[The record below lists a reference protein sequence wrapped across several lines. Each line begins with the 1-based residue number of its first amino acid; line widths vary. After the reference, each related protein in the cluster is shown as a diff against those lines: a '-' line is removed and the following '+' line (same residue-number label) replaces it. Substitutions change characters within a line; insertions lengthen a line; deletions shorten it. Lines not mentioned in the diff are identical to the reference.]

1 MNSEE
6 KELQQP
12 KINVFISV
20 PMHDR
25 TKQQIEDELTSHINK
40 VYDYFNCETEEDKM
54 EILNMLN
61 AYNLTK
67 DFPSAKEYFEA
78 QNMNTSAKEEYK
90 NSLSSSIA
98 TTMSTTAVGAA
109 RRSSCPVVTT

>member
-40 VYDYFNCETEEDKM
+40 VYDFVQRNFNKNCR
-54 EILNMLN
+54 ILESLLDN
-61 AYNLTK
+61 ADALT
-67 DFPSAKEYFEA
+67 PIQCLAE
-78 QNMNTSAKEEYK
+78 
-90 NSLSSSIA
+90 SIKIMSDADLVVMYPDWQYARGCIIEHSVA
-98 TTMSTTAVGAA
+98 TLYGKPILYIN
-109 RRSSCPVVTT
+109 RG